1 MKRIDQEQ
9 DTVASFSRL
18 RKPRELATY
27 RPEASSGR
35 TSASSVESLSSFPTA
50 AASTPTLQYSN
61 APSLRPT
68 EVEDDDE
75 NEAPIHFCG
84 LSLELFAGSVMNT
97 ETVLPKAVKT
107 AGLMMPRVNWGYA
120 SDASPRRAAMISL
133 ERRVVS
139 KQ

>member
-9 DTVASFSRL
+9 KGVPSFS
-18 RKPRELATY
+18 
-27 RPEASSGR
+27 SSSSSSSSTSVGR
-35 TSASSVESLSSFPTA
+35 SEGVLEYWSVGVLA
-50 AASTPTLQYSN
+50 AA
-61 APSLRPT
+61 
-68 EVEDDDE
+68 VDDE

-84 LSLELFAGSVMNT
+84 LRLELLARSVMSS

-107 AGLMMPRVNWGYA
+107 AGLMNPRLNWGYA
-120 SDASPRRAAMISL
+120 SDASPRRAATISL

>member
-1 MKRIDQEQ
+1 MKRIDQMQ
-9 DTVASFSRL
+9 DSVPSFSRL
-18 RKPRELATY
+18 RKPRALATY

-35 TSASSVESLSSFPTA
+35 TSASSVESLSWFSTA

-61 APSLRPT
+61 TPSLRLA
-68 EVEDDDE
+68 EVEDEDEDE
-75 NEAPIHFCG
+75 NEASIHFCG
-84 LSLELFAGSVMNT
+84 LSLELFARSVISS

-107 AGLMMPRVNWGYA
+107 AGLSNAPIECGLRQ
-120 SDASPRRAAMISL
+120 RRLAGTISL